1 MSKEDMVKQIEVINE
16 QLAKNKE
23 VINSYAG
30 EDFPDCDVLTLCVL
44 SQALVTAKAMW
55 KEMLLY
61 EYGVYYLG

>member
-1 MSKEDMVKQIEVINE
+1 MSKEDMVKQIEIINE

-30 EDFPDCDVLTLCVL
+30 EEFPDCDVLTLCVL

-55 KEMLLY
+55 KEMLLC